1 MTAIRLLN
9 EEQALGA
16 LADLSEVLA
25 DCVEGGASLGFMSP
39 YRAQDAAP
47 FWQGVAAAV
56 GRREVLL
63 VVAEDD
69 DGRVVGTV
77 QVGFATKP
85 NQPHRGDLMKL
96 LVHRRARGLGLSR
109 LLMEAAETAAAEAGR
124 TLLVLDTA
132 TGEPAEKIYER
143 LGWCRTGVIPNYA
156 LFPDG
161 RYCDTTIFYKQ
172 ISRQRGETGNN

>member
-1 MTAIRLLN
+1 MPTIRLLD
-9 EEQALGA
+9 ERETLTV
-16 LADLSEVLA
+16 LPDLCEVLA

-39 YRAQDAAP
+39 YRPEDAVP

-56 GRREVLL
+56 GRGEVLL
-63 VVAEDD
+63 AVAEDEE
-69 DGRVVGTV
+69 GCVVGTV

-109 LLMEAAETAAAEAGR
+109 RLMEAVEAAAAKAGR

-132 TGEPAEKIYER
+132 TGEPAEAIYER
-143 LGWCRTGVIPNYA
+143 LGWIRSGVIPNYA

-161 RYCDTTIFYKQ
+161 HYCDTTIFYKQ
-172 ISRQRGETGNN
+172 IAPIAR

>member
-9 EEQALGA
+9 EQQTLAALP
-16 LADLSEVLA
+16 DLCEVLA

-39 YRAQDAAP
+39 YRPDDAIP

-56 GRREVLL
+56 GRGEVLL
-63 VVAEDD
+63 VVAEDGE
-69 DGRVVGTV
+69 GRVLGTV

-109 LLMEAAETAAAEAGR
+109 LLMEAAEEAAAEAGR

-132 TGEPAEKIYER
+132 TGEPAERIYER
-143 LGWCRTGVIPNYA
+143 FGWSRTGVIPNYA

-161 RYCDTTIFYKQ
+161 RYCDTTIFYKE
-172 ISRQRGETGNN
+172 IGRMAG

>member
-9 EEQALGA
+9 EEQALAA
-16 LADLSEVLA
+16 LPDLCEVLA

-39 YRAQDAAP
+39 YQPKDALP
-47 FWQGVAAAV
+47 FWQGVATAV
-56 GRREVLL
+56 GRGEVLL

-77 QVGFATKP
+77 QVGFASKP

-109 LLMEAAETAAAEAGR
+109 LLMEAVETAAAEAGR

-143 LGWCRTGVIPNYA
+143 LGWSRTGVIPNYA

-172 ISRQRGETGNN
+172 INC